1 MLGAL
6 SRAVDRLR
14 GSGDAAITVPP
25 LDGAFSPNRR
35 LDEAPIVFNTPSPD
49 NLAADDQHVW
59 FSSANVLFELPLD
72 QLSASPKKIAQFDT
86 SPTCIHVHAEAG
98 IAIGL
103 AGGGLFFRGGRYDG
117 KTIQSLE
124 GRPILCPTALCFED
138 EHRLVVCLGSQHNDP
153 TRWKRDLMDGNASGS
168 VWQIDLR
175 NDRSTLLA
183 DKLAWPGGVTLAG
196 PGRLVVAE
204 SWRHRLM
211 EISAGRLH
219 PVLTELPGYPGR
231 IAHAGPS
238 GFWLA
243 VPIPRSQ
250 LIEFVLREPRYRRAM
265 MKEINPEYWIA
276 PSLHPIEHHREPLQA
291 GAMRELGEIKPWAPS
306 RSYGLVVRLDSN
318 FAPLRSFH
326 SRADGKRHGIT
337 SCVEIGGR
345 LLLTSRGSSALLSL
359 DLVKSGETA

>member
-1 MLGAL
+1 M
-6 SRAVDRLR
+6 DRFR
-14 GSGDAAITVPP
+14 GGGDAAITVPP

-35 LDEAPIVFNTPSPD
+35 LDEAALVFNSSSPD
-49 NLAADDQHVW
+49 NLAVDGQHVW
-59 FSSANVLFELPLD
+59 FSSANELLALRLD
-72 QLSASPKKIAQFDT
+72 QISQAPERIAQFDS
-86 SPTCIHVHAEAG
+86 SPTCIDVHAEAG
-98 IAIGL
+98 IAVGL
-103 AGGGLFFRGGRYDG
+103 AGGGLLFRRGRYDG
-117 KTIQSLE
+117 KTMRSLE
-124 GRPILCPTALCFED
+124 GRPILCPTTLCFVD
-138 EHRLVVCLGSQHNDP
+138 AHRLVICLGSQDNDP

-175 NDRSTLLA
+175 SDRCTLLA
-183 DKLAWPGGVTLAG
+183 DKLAWPSGVTLAS

-211 EISAGRLH
+211 EISAGRLNS
-219 PVLTELPGYPGR
+219 VLTELPGYPGR
-231 IAHAGPS
+231 IARAGSS

-250 LIEFVLREPRYRRAM
+250 LIEFVLREPRFRRAM
-265 MKEINPEYWIA
+265 MKGINPKYWIA

-318 FAPLRSFH
+318 FAPLGSFH

-337 SCVEIGGR
+337 SCVEIDGR
-345 LLLTSRGSSALLSL
+345 LLLTSRGGSALLSL
-359 DLVKSGETA
+359 DLSKLGEIA